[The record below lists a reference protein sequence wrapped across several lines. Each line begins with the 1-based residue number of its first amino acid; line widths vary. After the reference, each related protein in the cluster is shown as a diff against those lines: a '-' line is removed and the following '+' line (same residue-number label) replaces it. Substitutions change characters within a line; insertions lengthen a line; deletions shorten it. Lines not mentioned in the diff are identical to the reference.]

1 MARYSLVSSP
11 LSLPYPLPPLPAR
24 CEADCSSL
32 SLSLQPPEPNPKHT
46 HTRTHWTPVHTWG
59 RFNKYISVAAR
70 ATRQALKEEQRL
82 AAERRAAVTLKVQH
96 WENGKAGPS
105 VSHLLWSLYCA
116 SPAELTPCAPA
127 GVDRQ
132 ARRRAALNPLLTSLD
147 GSRGGRVEQWGG
159 MKARR
164 RWLRSDW
171 GGVLLRK
178 TLKNPYFQSV

>member
-1 MARYSLVSSP
+1 MPSHNTSYHSHSLQSERERGEANAPPFERRPQRPAVLSRPSRSHARTHVKDSQDVARYSLVSSP

-105 VSHLLWSLYCA
+105 VSHRL
-116 SPAELTPCAPA
+116 
-127 GVDRQ
+127 
-132 ARRRAALNPLLTSLD
+132 
-147 GSRGGRVEQWGG
+147 
-159 MKARR
+159 
-164 RWLRSDW
+164 
-171 GGVLLRK
+171 
-178 TLKNPYFQSV
+178 